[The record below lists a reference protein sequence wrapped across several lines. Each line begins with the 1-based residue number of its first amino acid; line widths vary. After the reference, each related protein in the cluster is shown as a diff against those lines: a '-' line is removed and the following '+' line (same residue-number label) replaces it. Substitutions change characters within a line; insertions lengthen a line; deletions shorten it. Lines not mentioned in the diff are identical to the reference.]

1 VLQGTL
7 HAMKHTVLVQ
17 QYARGDY
24 FGELSLIS
32 DHSDDRQVRFC
43 SLSAKLV

>member
-1 VLQGTL
+1 
-7 HAMKHTVLVQ
+7 MKHTALVQ
-17 QYARGDY
+17 HWQYARGDY